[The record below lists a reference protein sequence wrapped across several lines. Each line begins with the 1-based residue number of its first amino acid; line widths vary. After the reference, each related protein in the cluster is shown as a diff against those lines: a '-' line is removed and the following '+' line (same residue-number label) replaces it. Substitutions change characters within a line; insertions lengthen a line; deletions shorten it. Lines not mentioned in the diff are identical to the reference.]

1 MSEPLSKE
9 TFEIYTREH
18 QKYLDSSFEKLAVCV
33 NSVKTSVDQ
42 VKTDRDKAWESH
54 AQECAACRTC
64 NDGKIKKLQKY
75 LVIGC
80 IIAALMGA
88 ILAPSLGW
96 THVAGF
102 LSKLIFGAAPL

>member
-64 NDGKIKKLQKY
+64 NDGKIKKLQNPCS
-75 LVIGC
+75 IPWMDTC
-80 IIAALMGA
+80 
-88 ILAPSLGW
+88 SR
-96 THVAGF
+96 
-102 LSKLIFGAAPL
+102 LSKQANLWSSSIITGRS

>member
-75 LVIGC
+75 LLIGC

-96 THVAGF
+96 AHVAGF